1 MSFPFSI
8 LAPPLCLFLYRI
20 TVLGDTLT
28 SQTIFSLRKSRY
40 HQHNKVMS
48 TACCFKHLLLTI
60 SRSHNISILVATQVA
75 TNRNG
80 NQSKPTFLY
89 SKVDSK
95 DTESLNNFINIV
107 KSSHL
112 SGRQTNLWKIM
123 FQSVGTLVCYIFI
136 VINVMYYIFK

>member
-1 MSFPFSI
+1 MSFPFNI

-20 TVLGDTLT
+20 TVLGDILT

-60 SRSHNISILVATQVA
+60 SRSHNIS
-75 TNRNG
+75 RNG

-89 SKVDSK
+89 SKVDCK